1 MDKMTANKEGSS
13 GDFDMAAYTSAP
25 LKLDMR
31 IEFQGTSPADVFEVM
46 GDPMRV
52 KDWTSTSSSSC
63 LAWSKR
69 KSCIGMY
76 RPDMYT
82 ERTEKSSH

>member
-1 MDKMTANKEGSS
+1 
-13 GDFDMAAYTSAP
+13 
-25 LKLDMR
+25 
-31 IEFQGTSPADVFEVM
+31 M

-52 KDWTSTSSSSC
+52 KDWYLLAKEVHLHARSTSTSSSSC